1 MRRYLA
7 DQVPM
12 AAVRAQLDDDGTGGG
27 AAWNGL
33 AALGVAGLLV
43 PEAHG
48 GAGAGMVDAGVVL
61 EELGRAVY
69 PGPFASSAIGAAGL
83 VALAGD
89 EADRAELLPELAT
102 GERIGTVALDGAV
115 QGAARRD
122 GWTLTGE
129 LHHVPDVFAADVLV
143 LRAGTPDA
151 DDVFVVDLA
160 AEGVVRTGT
169 PTVDGT
175 RKQGAVTLTAAPA
188 RRLAG
193 TDPAG
198 ALAATRDR
206 LVVAAVVE
214 GVGTASRALEMAVE
228 YAQARRQFDRPI
240 GSFQAVQ
247 HLCADMLQT
256 VELARAGA
264 YYACWA
270 ADAADAA
277 ERHRAATMALAYAAD
292 GLHGVGASL
301 IQVHGGI
308 GFTWEHDAH
317 LLYKRLLGLRQF
329 RGGTIAQL
337 EELASLILD

>member
-1 MRRYLA
+1 MRRYLS
-7 DQVPM
+7 DRVPV
-12 AAVRAQLDDDGTGGG
+12 AAVRAQLDDDGTGGRD
-27 AAWNGL
+27 AWEGL

-43 PEAHG
+43 PEANG
-48 GAGAGMVDAGVVL
+48 GAGAGMVDAGIVL
-61 EELGRAVY
+61 EELGRALY
-69 PGPFASSAIGAAGL
+69 PGPYMSSAVGAAGL

-89 EADRAELLPELAT
+89 AADRDALLPDLAA
-102 GERIGTVALDGAV
+102 GARIGAVALDPGMLAEVGA
-115 QGAARRD
+115 G
-122 GWTLTGE
+122 GWALTGE
-129 LHHVPDVFAADVLV
+129 LQHVPDVLAADVLV
-143 LRAGTPDA
+143 VRALTPDSDA
-151 DDVFVVDLA
+151 VFVVELSAD
-160 AEGVVRTGT
+160 GVARTST

-175 RKQGAVTLTAAPA
+175 RKQGSVTLAATPA

-193 TDPAG
+193 DDPAA
-198 ALAATRDR
+198 ALAATADR
-206 LVVAAVVE
+206 LVTAAAVE
-214 GVGTASRALEMAVE
+214 GVGTASLALEMAVG
-228 YAQARRQFDRPI
+228 YARERRQFDRPI

-270 ADAADAA
+270 ADAADAT

-292 GLHGVGASL
+292 GLHTVGTSL

-317 LLYKRLLGLRQF
+317 LLYKRLLSLRQF
-329 RGGTIAQL
+329 RGGTLAQL